1 MNTSATRP
9 PRPSTR
15 AFVANV
21 VESDTN
27 AMSAEGTW
35 ALASTVPTAAAMP
48 SARSWRVV
56 SALAFAMTPFAS
68 SKSTASVYVP
78 PVSMPSEIVMRGFL
92 ECCGSEANCIDV
104 RHDARMRCATR
115 LCPMHRTPGIR
126 K

>member
-1 MNTSATRP
+1 
-9 PRPSTR
+9 
-15 AFVANV
+15 
-21 VESDTN
+21 
-27 AMSAEGTW
+27 
-35 ALASTVPTAAAMP
+35 
-48 SARSWRVV
+48 
-56 SALAFAMTPFAS
+56 MTPFAS